1 MKQKIRTFFTF
12 FEQAEAAMNFYI
24 SLFDDAAILSIERYK
39 AGEAGKEGSV
49 IKAVFHIKGQEYM
62 CIDSPIKH
70 DFTFTP
76 AISLFVN
83 CDSQE
88 EIERLSEA
96 FSLEGKFLMPL
107 DNYGFSQKFCWVQDK
122 FGVSWQ
128 LNFE

>member
-12 FEQAEAAMNFYI
+12 FEQAETAMNFYI

-96 FSLEGKFLMPL
+96 FNLEGKFLMPL

>member
-1 MKQKIRTFFTF
+1 MRQKIRTFFTF
-12 FEQAEAAMNFYI
+12 FDQAESAMNFYI

-39 AGEAGKEGSV
+39 AGETGKEGTV
-49 IKAVFHIKGQEYM
+49 VKAVFHIKGQEYM

-83 CDSQE
+83 CDTLE

-96 FSLEGKFLMPL
+96 FSLDGKFLMPL

-128 LNFE
+128 LNLE

>member
-1 MKQKIRTFFTF
+1 MRQKIHTFFTF
-12 FEQAEAAMNFYI
+12 FDQAEAAMNFYI

-39 AGEAGKEGSV
+39 AGEAGKEGTV

-62 CIDSPIKH
+62 FIDSPIKH

-83 CDSQE
+83 CDTLE

-96 FSLEGKFLMPL
+96 FSLDGKFLMPL

-128 LNFE
+128 LNLE

>member
-1 MKQKIRTFFTF
+1 MKQKIHTFFTF
-12 FEQAEAAMNFYI
+12 FEQAETAMNFYI

>member
-12 FEQAEAAMNFYI
+12 FDQAEAAMNFYI

-39 AGEAGKEGSV
+39 AGEAGKEGTV

-83 CDSQE
+83 CDTLE

-96 FSLEGKFLMPL
+96 FSLDGKFLMPL

-128 LNFE
+128 LNLE

>member
-1 MKQKIRTFFTF
+1 MKPKIRTFFTF
-12 FEQAEAAMNFYI
+12 FDQAEAAMNFYI

-39 AGEAGKEGSV
+39 AGEAGKEGTV

>member
-1 MKQKIRTFFTF
+1 MRQKIRTFFTF
-12 FEQAEAAMNFYI
+12 FDQAEAAMNFYI

-39 AGEAGKEGSV
+39 AGEAGKEGTV

-83 CDSQE
+83 CDTLE

-96 FSLEGKFLMPL
+96 FSLDGKFLMPL

-128 LNFE
+128 LNLE